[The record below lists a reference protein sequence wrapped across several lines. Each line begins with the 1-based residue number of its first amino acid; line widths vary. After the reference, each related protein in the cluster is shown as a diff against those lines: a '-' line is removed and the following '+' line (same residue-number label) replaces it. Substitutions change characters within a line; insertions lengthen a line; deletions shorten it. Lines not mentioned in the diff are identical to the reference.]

1 MNISEQLI
9 KEIVAK
15 VCENMKNE
23 DSMPFERNV
32 LSNGMMSIKTATVEC
47 EPFPFDI
54 GPTAQDKTFA
64 LDVLTLEE
72 SPRLGAGVME
82 LREGTEFPW
91 TLNYDEVEYIIDG
104 TMVLKSEA
112 GDVTAH
118 AGDMTFIPKGTSIHF
133 STPDHVR
140 FIYVTYPADWAN
152 Q

>member
-1 MNISEQLI
+1 MNLSEELI

-23 DSMPFERNV
+23 DAMPFERNV
-32 LSNGMMSIKTATVEC
+32 LSNGMMSIKTDSVKC
-47 EPFPFDI
+47 GPFPFDI
-54 GPTAQDKTFA
+54 GAANKDVSL
-64 LDVLTLEE
+64 LDVVTLEE
-72 SPRLGAGVME
+72 SPRLGIGVME
-82 LREGTEFPW
+82 LDNGVDFPW
-91 TLNYDEVEYIIDG
+91 TLNYDEAEYIIDG
-104 TMVLKSEA
+104 TIVLKSDA

-140 FIYVTYPADWAN
+140 FIYISYPADWAN

>member
-1 MNISEQLI
+1 MNISEELI

-15 VCENMKNE
+15 VCENMKKE

-32 LSNGMMSIKTATVEC
+32 LSNGMMSIKTDTVEC
-47 EPFPFDI
+47 GPFPFDI
-54 GPTAQDKTFA
+54 GAANKDVSL
-64 LDVLTLEE
+64 LDVVTLEE
-72 SPRLGAGVME
+72 SPNLGVGVME
-82 LREGTEFPW
+82 LKNGTEFPW
-91 TLNYDEVEYIIDG
+91 TLNYDEVEYVIDG
-104 TMVLKSEA
+104 TIVLKSEA

-140 FIYVTYPADWAN
+140 FIYISYPADWAN

>member
-1 MNISEQLI
+1 MNISEALI

-15 VCENMKNE
+15 VCANMNE
-23 DSMPFERNV
+23 ADNVPFERNV

-47 EPFPFDI
+47 EPFPFEI
-54 GPTAQDKTFA
+54 GDAQDKTFA
-64 LDVLTLEE
+64 TDVLSLEE

-82 LREGTEFPW
+82 RKAGAEFPW

-104 TMVLKSEA
+104 TIVLKSEA
-112 GDVTAH
+112 GNVTAH
-118 AGDMTFIPKGTSIHF
+118 AGDMTYIPKGTSIHF
-133 STPDHVR
+133 STPDYVR

>member
-15 VCENMKNE
+15 VCENMKKE

-47 EPFPFDI
+47 GPFPFDI
-54 GPTAQDKTFA
+54 GAANKDVSL
-64 LDVLTLEE
+64 LDVVTLEE
-72 SPRLGAGVME
+72 SPNLGVGVME
-82 LREGTEFPW
+82 LKNGTEFPW

-104 TMVLKSEA
+104 TIVLKSEA

-140 FIYVTYPADWAN
+140 FIYISYPADWAN

>member
-1 MNISEQLI
+1 MNISEELI

-15 VCENMKNE
+15 VCENMKCE
-23 DSMPFERNV
+23 DSVPFERNV
-32 LSNGMMSIKTATVEC
+32 LSNGMMSIKTASVNC
-47 EPFPFDI
+47 DPFPFDI
-54 GPTAQDKTFA
+54 GPAAQEHVFA
-64 LDVLTLEE
+64 TDVLSLEE

-82 LREGTEFPW
+82 LRNGSEFPW

-133 STPDHVR
+133 STPDYVR